1 MKTVK
6 KGLALL
12 ISLVMVLSLTA
23 CGSLSAAKTIRKTMS
38 AESCHADFKAEVGLH
53 LGMMEESI
61 ADLNITLDGSG
72 DLTGEPLRGA
82 GDFRMEM
89 IDETVDG
96 RYYFVQEGDT
106 LYLYSSPDGEDW
118 SVSTVDLQ
126 GGSGG
131 SGFSFSRESLAAIAA
146 ITKLF
151 EETGTE
157 TINGSEA
164 TVYSGTIRGEDLQAL
179 TQEQGGDS
187 TLPGGID
194 LSALGDIPVTVAV
207 DRDTNRV
214 ARVTLDLSA
223 LSESLVPLVL
233 KLGAQAS
240 AESGEAGDA
249 EALLDL
255 MNALDIRFDRF
266 LITVELSDYDEVGEI
281 TIPDEVI
288 SSAKAA

>member
-38 AESCHADFKAEVGLH
+38 AESCHADFRADVSLH

-126 GGSGG
+126 DGLHGGFIRVGIEVCRNRFSLAPFRDADQQRGLACRG
-131 SGFSFSRESLAAIAA
+131 LLQFQTDRSRIGITGILADTYRLSFSGY
-146 ITKLF
+146 KF
-151 EETGTE
+151 
-157 TINGSEA
+157 
-164 TVYSGTIRGEDLQAL
+164 
-179 TQEQGGDS
+179 
-187 TLPGGID
+187 
-194 LSALGDIPVTVAV
+194 
-207 DRDTNRV
+207 
-214 ARVTLDLSA
+214 A
-223 LSESLVPLVL
+223 LS
-233 KLGAQAS
+233 
-240 AESGEAGDA
+240 
-249 EALLDL
+249 
-255 MNALDIRFDRF
+255 
-266 LITVELSDYDEVGEI
+266 
-281 TIPDEVI
+281 
-288 SSAKAA
+288 